1 MGDLGMSALEDPGE
15 ADVDELVET
24 IADAGPDDARTI
36 VPTAQ
41 AEALIRRD
49 VHGQSRPDTA
59 AAIDGDLTV
68 YAVDDRLRRA
78 RDNTVAAVA
87 TVRRLLEADAID
99 EDADDDLDAIRRL
112 LSDSREDVVSA
123 AESEPDTGVGLDVE
137 AAWGRL
143 IALEATHEVTRGNG
157 AVSVTLDDAD
167 ADARETVHEVLDS
180 LGLEVVD
187 RTEYGTGGRET
198 IRATH
203 DTGGLEVVDE
213 DGVSA
218 AESETVDEA
227 DPEPDDAADR
237 RNVLLLD
244 GTPIPDRTDRLTDDD
259 LDELAATVERVLA
272 VDLDDLEN
280 GEILGTITLDGNAW
294 SFNPAMLEELVDDGD
309 LVDQDDAHAR
319 PGEDDD
325 ADEDDGYTCEDCGDT
340 FSSPGGLGGHRKYCP
355 ERPEN
360 DG

>member
-1 MGDLGMSALEDPGE
+1 MSALEPDTDE
-15 ADVDELVET
+15 ADVDDLVGT

-59 AAIDGDLTV
+59 AAIDDDLTV

-78 RDNTVAAVA
+78 RANTVAAAA

-99 EDADDDLDAIRRL
+99 DDAHDHLDAIRRL
-112 LSDSREDVVSA
+112 LSDSREDAVSA
-123 AESEPDTGVGLDVE
+123 AESEPGTEPDHAGLDSDA

-143 IALEATHEVTRGNG
+143 MTLEATHEVTRGNG
-157 AVSVTLDDAD
+157 AVSITLDDAD
-167 ADARETVHEVLDS
+167 DHARETVHDVLDS
-180 LGLEVVD
+180 LGLEAVD
-187 RTEYGTGGRET
+187 RTEYGTSGRET

-203 DTGGLEVVDE
+203 DTDGLEDVE
-213 DGVSA
+213 AAESA
-218 AESETVDEA
+218 AESDDVDEP
-227 DPEPDDAADR
+227 DPEPDDTADR
-237 RNVLLLD
+237 RNVLLLGD
-244 GTPIPDRTDRLTDDD
+244 TPIPDRTDRLTDDD
-259 LDELAATVERVLA
+259 LDELAATVERTLA
-272 VDLDDLEN
+272 ADLDDLEN
-280 GEILGTITLDGNAW
+280 GEILGTLMLDGDTW
-294 SFNPAMLEELVDDGD
+294 SFNPAVDLAAHAGEDDGD
-309 LVDQDDAHAR
+309 QDGDES
-319 PGEDDD
+319 ED
-325 ADEDDGYTCEDCGDT
+325 DDGYTCEDCGES